1 MFALDRALAQDI
13 VDRAMAILPYNVNVM
28 DYLGIII
35 GSGDAE
41 RLSTRHEGA
50 QEVLATSQVVEIDAR
65 AASRLGGVKPG
76 VNLPLM
82 LDHQLI
88 GVLGI
93 TGDPE
98 QVRVYGELVK
108 MTAEMLMEQRR
119 QQADRQW
126 RRQRGEELLARLLWG
141 DCPDSLVDE
150 ARHLGLQP
158 QQPRQAVLIRLSEP
172 LDIGHPLFTRLSS
185 RYPQSWCI
193 LREPT
198 LLYWCRVVERE
209 RGHDRSHDDAH
220 LLEQASAQG
229 WPILRMASAEPSA
242 NLPTL
247 RQACAA
253 ALDLLDYASQIRP
266 AQRLLHLQDLRLPV
280 LFWRHRHD
288 WLAQEIAVPIRQ
300 LQEHPQ
306 LLDTLD
312 RWFEHSGESQVCAEA
327 LGIHRNSL
335 RYRLE
340 KIAELT
346 GCDPYHSD
354 DLLRLY
360 LGRQVTPDHTA
371 LCK

>member
-13 VDRAMAILPYNVNVM
+13 VDRAMAILPHNVNVM

-35 GSGDAE
+35 GSGDPE
-41 RLSTRHEGA
+41 RISTRHEGA
-50 QEVLATSQVVEIDAR
+50 QQVLASRQTVEIDSD

-82 LDHQLI
+82 LDHQLV

-98 QVRVYGELVK
+98 RVRVYGELVK

-119 QQADRQW
+119 QQTDRQW
-126 RRQRGEELLARLLWG
+126 RQQRSEQLLARLLWG

-150 ARHLGLQP
+150 ARQLGLQP
-158 QQPRQAVLIRLSEP
+158 QLPRQALLLQLSEP
-172 LDIGHPLFTRLSS
+172 LELHHPLIARLHA
-185 RYPQSWCI
+185 RYPHSWCC

-198 LLYWCRVVERE
+198 LLYCCHPAERDPGF
-209 RGHDRSHDDAH
+209 GHW
-220 LLEQASAQG
+220 LEQD
-229 WPILRMASAEPSA
+229 WPIRRLAYAELSPDLA
-242 NLPTL
+242 DL

-253 ALDLLDYASQIRP
+253 LHESLDYASQIRP
-266 AQRLLHLQDLRLPV
+266 TQRLLPLQSLRLPL
-280 LFWRHRHD
+280 LFWRHRQD
-288 WLAQEIAVPIRQ
+288 WLAQGIAETVAPLHEQ
-300 LQEHPQ
+300 PA

-335 RYRLE
+335 RYRLD

-346 GCDPYHSD
+346 GCDPYRTH

-360 LGRQVTPDHTA
+360 LGRQVQV

>member
-35 GSGDAE
+35 GSGDAG

-50 QEVLATSQVVEIDAR
+50 QEVLATRQVVEIDAL
-65 AASRLGGVKPG
+65 AAGRLGGVRPG

-119 QQADRQW
+119 QQAGRQW

-141 DCPDSLVDE
+141 DCPDSLLEE

-158 QQPRQAVLIRLSEP
+158 QQPRQAVLIGLSEP
-172 LDIGHPLFTRLSS
+172 LDMDHALITRLND

-198 LLYWCRVVERE
+198 LLYWCRPVERE
-209 RGHDRSHDDAH
+209 RYDDTR
-220 LLEQASAQG
+220 LLEQAAAQG
-229 WPILRMASAEPSA
+229 WPILRIATADASTSLAS
-242 NLPTL
+242 L

-253 ALDLLDYASQIRP
+253 TLDLLDYARHVLP
-266 AQRLLHLQDLRLPV
+266 AQRLLHLHSLRLPV

-288 WLAQEIAVPIRQ
+288 WLAQDIAGAITP
-300 LQEHPQ
+300 LYEHPQ
-306 LLDTLD
+306 LLATLD
-312 RWFEHSGESQVCAEA
+312 GWFEHSGESQVCAEA

-335 RYRLE
+335 RYRLD
-340 KIAELT
+340 KIAEIT
-346 GCDPYHSD
+346 GCNPYRSA

-360 LGRQVTPDHTA
+360 LGRHVAPDQPG